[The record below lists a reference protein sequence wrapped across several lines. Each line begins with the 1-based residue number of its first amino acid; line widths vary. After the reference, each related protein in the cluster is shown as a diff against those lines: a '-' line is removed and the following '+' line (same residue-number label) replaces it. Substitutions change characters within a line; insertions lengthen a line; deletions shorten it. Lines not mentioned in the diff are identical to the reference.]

1 MVLSHGSMS
10 YPLSRIYACYLEGP
24 ESPDTLACRDA
35 IAAGGTQPLY
45 DWNEVNL
52 PDVNGQHRDRIPD
65 GRLCS
70 AGRDKYAAFD
80 QPRTDWYRTVLSP
93 ASSYTFR
100 YAATAPHNQGY
111 FEIYLTRPGYD
122 PTQPLTWADLEQ
134 IARIDEPPLVAGYYL
149 LEGVTLPADRV
160 GHHLLY
166 TIWQRTDS
174 PEAFY
179 ACSDVWLGTEPTPTP
194 TPAPPCSEPAWQPG
208 QLYEAGSRVSHQGR
222 VWQARWTNLDVE
234 PDSEPASGPWEIV
247 GYCTAGEAGT
257 PTPPPA
263 TPAATPTPTPTAEA
277 SPAPSQ
283 GYTVQG
289 NQILDPAGTPLL
301 LRGVSWFGFET
312 HEHVVHGLWARNWQA
327 MITQMADLGFNAVRI
342 PVCPATLQ
350 DSPVSSIDYSRN
362 PDLQGLTSLAI
373 LDRLLQAFDQ
383 QGFYIL
389 LDHHRP
395 DCNAI
400 SELWYTES
408 YSEEQWID
416 DLVFMAQRYSHLAH
430 FLGIDLKN
438 EPHGAA
444 TWGTGN
450 PATDWDLAAARA
462 AAAVLA
468 ANPNLLIFVE
478 GIQENPTC
486 SGDQNHWWGGN
497 LEPLACTPLAIPRE
511 KLVLSPHV
519 YGPDVYVQPYFN
531 HADFPANLPAIWEAH
546 FGQFADDYP
555 VVIGEF
561 GGRYGHGGD
570 PRDRTW
576 QDALVDYLVQ
586 KGIRSSFY
594 WSWNANSGDTGGIL
608 QDDWNQVWSDKVALL
623 HRLWGLDGTPLPS
636 PSPSPSATA
645 SPPASTATPVPPS
658 TPTGAPPAL
667 CRVHYQVES
676 VWEGGFVANVAW
688 TYLGSQR
695 LSGWELAWTFPAGQR
710 ISQIWNGVVSQEGDQ
725 VRVRHADWNA
735 AVEPNGQVTFGF
747 LGTWAGENPAPTQ
760 FRLNGQPCLANA
772 AQADAP
778 RLFLPA
784 VMGGTDDSS

>member
-24 ESPDTLACRDA
+24 ESPDTLACRDV

-52 PDVNGQHRDRIPD
+52 PDVDGQHQGRIPD

-70 AGRDKYAAFD
+70 AGRDKYATFD

-122 PTQPLTWADLEQ
+122 PTQPLTWADLEP
-134 IARIDEPPLVAGYYL
+134 IARIDQPPLVAGYYL

-179 ACSDVWLGTEPTPTP
+179 ACSDVWLGAEPTPTP
-194 TPAPPCSEPAWQPG
+194 TPAPACTEPAWQPG
-208 QLYEAGSRVSHQGR
+208 QLYETDSRVSHRGR

-234 PDSEPASGPWEIV
+234 PDSEPTSGPWEIV

-263 TPAATPTPTPTAEA
+263 TPAATPTPTATAETT
-277 SPAPSQ
+277 PAPSQ

-301 LRGVSWFGFET
+301 LRGVNWFGFET
-312 HEHVVHGLWARNWQA
+312 HDHVVHGLWARNWQE
-327 MITQMADLGFNAVRI
+327 MIAQMADLGFNAVRI
-342 PVCPATLQ
+342 PICPATLR

-373 LDRLLQAFDQ
+373 LDQLLQAFDQ

-416 DLVFMAQRYSHLAH
+416 DLVFMAQRYSHLPH

-438 EPHGAA
+438 EPHGST

-450 PATDWDLAAARA
+450 QATDWDLAAARA

-468 ANPNLLIFVE
+468 ANPNVLIFVE

-486 SGDQNHWWGGN
+486 SGNQNHWWGGN
-497 LEPLACTPLAIPRE
+497 LEPLACTPLAISRE

-555 VVIGEF
+555 VVDDMATAATRGIEPGRTRWWTICWRKGFAAASIGPGMPTAAIRGEF
-561 GGRYGHGGD
+561 SRTIGTRCGPTRWRCCTGCGARRARRRPRRAPPLRRRLPCRRAPPPPFPRPRPQGRRRPSAGCTIRWKVPGKVVSWPTWPGPTWGTSGSRGGNSPGPFRPGSGFLSSGMGWSA
-570 PRDRTW
+570 RW
-576 QDALVDYLVQ
+576 
-586 KGIRSSFY
+586 GIRCGS
-594 WSWNANSGDTGGIL
+594 AMRT
-608 QDDWNQVWSDKVALL
+608 
-623 HRLWGLDGTPLPS
+623 GTPRWS
-636 PSPSPSATA
+636 PM
-645 SPPASTATPVPPS
+645 
-658 TPTGAPPAL
+658 
-667 CRVHYQVES
+667 
-676 VWEGGFVANVAW
+676 
-688 TYLGSQR
+688 
-695 LSGWELAWTFPAGQR
+695 
-710 ISQIWNGVVSQEGDQ
+710 
-725 VRVRHADWNA
+725 VR
-735 AVEPNGQVTFGF
+735 
-747 LGTWAGENPAPTQ
+747 
-760 FRLNGQPCLANA
+760 
-772 AQADAP
+772 
-778 RLFLPA
+778 
-784 VMGGTDDSS
+784 